1 MKIKRLLPVI
11 AFSTLLVGCGST
23 ILVPPSPPSS
33 TSTSTTTTTTTTT
46 TTSTSSTTS
55 TDEEIKNFKIIGFND
70 FHGLVNDGNVDP
82 KYMGVSRLTTFMKE
96 EKAKQTTFVIAA
108 GDVWA
113 GQIESNHN
121 HGKFVTECFNEM
133 GLDAMCLG
141 NHEFDWDQKY
151 IIENQ
156 NVANFPFLTS
166 NIRDAQGNLPVFAD
180 GDHVVVEK
188 DGIKIGVVGSID
200 PSCKNDIL
208 ATRVEAYTFEDRLA
222 HVKKAADSA
231 RSEGADFIVLADHGS
246 WDTTAS
252 FTNIIDQCGINL
264 VFAGHSH
271 TIQDL
276 KYNNVPILQAK
287 SEGTHYD
294 NVNLT
299 FNTITKEI
307 KIVDATVTEFN
318 TASYNNDVNV
328 DKNYNDNYRA
338 IIDGVKNVVVGSLD
352 KKLYAY
358 DGYGKKGKLPRLAA
372 EAGYNYLLSL
382 EPTLKG
388 FVHNQ
393 GRKPLESSPEVT
405 YGDIYNSLPF
415 ENVIVTFK
423 AKGSVIKSMCNANN
437 RYFNKDYSG
446 SALDNNTIYTFS
458 GIDYVVYK
466 YQDKIT
472 DIKIHDENK
481 FIRDYVVDYIKNVKK
496 GVIIEA
502 DINW

>member
-1 MKIKRLLPVI
+1 MKIKRLIPVI
-11 AFSTLLVGCGST
+11 AFSTLLVGCDST
-23 ILVPPSPPSS
+23 ILVPPSPASS
-33 TSTSTTTTTTTTT
+33 TSTSTTTTTTT
-46 TTSTSSTTS
+46 STTS
-55 TDEEIKNFKIIGFND
+55 TDEKIKNFKIIGFND

-82 KYMGVSRLTTFMKE
+82 KYMGVSRLSTFMKE
-96 EKAKQTTFVIAA
+96 EKAKQTTFAIAA

-113 GQIESNHN
+113 GQIESNYN
-121 HGKFVTECFNEM
+121 HGKYVTECFNEM

-141 NHEFDWDQKY
+141 NHEFDWDKKY

-156 NVANFPFLTS
+156 KVANFPFLTS
-166 NIRDAQGNLPVFAD
+166 NIRDSNGNLPVFAD
-180 GDHVVVEK
+180 SDHVVLEK

-208 ATRVEAYTFEDRLA
+208 ATRVKEYTFEDRLA
-222 HVKKAADSA
+222 HVKKAANSA
-231 RSEGADFIVLADHGS
+231 RSAGADFIVLADHGK
-246 WDTTAS
+246 WETTAS

-264 VFAGHSH
+264 VFAAHSH
-271 TIQDL
+271 EIQKL
-276 KYNNVPILQAK
+276 KHNNVPILQAK
-287 SEGTHYD
+287 SEGSHYD

-307 KIVDATVTEFN
+307 KIISANVEEFN
-318 TASYNNDVNV
+318 TASYRNDLNI
-328 DKNYNDNYRA
+328 DKNYNDNYRS
-338 IIDGVKNVVVGSLD
+338 IIDGVKNAVVGSLD

-372 EAGYNYLLSL
+372 EAGFNSLLST

-393 GRKPLESSPEVT
+393 GRKSLESSPELT

-423 AKGSVIKSMCNANN
+423 AKGSVIKSMCSGNN
-437 RYFNKDYSG
+437 RYVNKDFNKTDL
-446 SALDNNTIYTFS
+446 ADNTIYTFS

-466 YQDKIT
+466 YEDKIT
-472 DIKIHDENK
+472 DIKIDNENK

-496 GVIIEA
+496 GVVTEA
-502 DINW
+502 DIDW